1 MTKPLV
7 SVVLEAYNEEHNAL
21 APPEDSLDALLRQ
34 RFELDQVELVLIGS
48 SNQITHWRQLDLNWR
63 AFGAVTMIPADSG
76 GAHYWELKNKGAEV
90 AQGEILAFIDCDALP
105 GPHWLSSIVTGL
117 QNGADVSVGPSL
129 YRSRRLGPDS
139 PWMLAAALPSWAFAL
154 ARTTTGQNPEAG
166 ALMAHNLGMRRDLF
180 RRHPFRPM
188 KRSLCSSLLYFE
200 LVRSGA
206 KFCYQPDQKVAHGMT
221 FGWWLSRMH
230 FRRGW
235 ETYCGRKADQ
245 SWPRIR
251 LLERMKIIEPIVL
264 RMALVCRDARHWF
277 RFGRVIGISR
287 TRTILV
293 FPLAVLASCT
303 ARAAEAVGMYAA
315 LIAPETTAHQARF

>member
-7 SVVLEAYNEEHNAL
+7 SVVLETYNEENNAL
-21 APPEDSLDALLRQ
+21 APPEDTLDALLNQ
-34 RFELDQVELVLIGS
+34 QFDLGQVELVLIGS
-48 SNQITHWRQLDLNWR
+48 SNQITHWCDMDLNWR
-63 AFGAVTMIPADSG
+63 AFGTVTMIPAES

-105 GPHWLSSIVTGL
+105 GPRWLSSIVTGL
-117 QNGADVSVGPSL
+117 QNGADVSVGPSQ

-154 ARTTTGQNPEAG
+154 ARTTNCQSPEAS
-166 ALMAHNLGMRRDLF
+166 ALMAHNLGIRRDLL
-180 RRHPFRPM
+180 RQHPFRTM
-188 KRSLCSSLLYFE
+188 KRSYCSSLLYFE
-200 LVRSGA
+200 LVRSGV
-206 KFCYQPDQKVAHGMT
+206 KFCYQPEQKVAHGMT
-221 FGWWLSRMH
+221 FRWWISRGH

-235 ETYCGRKADQ
+235 ETYSGRKADQ

-315 LIAPETTAHQARF
+315 LVAPEATEHQARF